1 MNPDVWD
8 DAPDQIGVLAGGG
21 TVAGIFSPL
30 FFQMQ
35 FLDGT
40 PEEDLTY
47 FDFQEKE
54 ESNGTRIR

>member
-1 MNPDVWD
+1 MSVWD
-8 DAPDQIGVLAGGG
+8 NNANKVGVLAVGG
-21 TVAGIFSPL
+21 TVTGIFSPL

-35 FLDGT
+35 FLDGD

-54 ESNGTRIR
+54 ESNDPRIR